1 MWIKLPSAAIVALL
15 SAARGFPWHGAV
27 AGTLGVYVLS
37 AAWALVAHGTRGF
50 FWVVGERSWWI
61 PAATFAV
68 GALVT
73 GVPGIRR
80 RLFGARAWAKAQRR
94 SAAAAPLLEDHQNDG
109 SWIQSLVDSATSASP
124 EIWDRA
130 TAQIIAGS
138 HARTGAELLSD
149 QSSLEKRNTGAL
161 GQAIRELDTCLST
174 VPAVQPGTAKNEAP
188 LSPKQWRQLLSLD
201 ADGGSDDAGAE
212 ALTLQDRAE
221 LVTRAASHSLAAG
234 QVLSWRWLAGLEET
248 IESIGTAKQKETLLP
263 LFSEGHEIV
272 AAGWTGRSRATA
284 RAVVVREMRGK
295 KEVTGLR
302 VTCDLEGVVGADAAT
317 VIAITVPTF
326 DPGGLIQRADG
337 EEGSLGMTCLLV
349 RPSSGLALLG
359 GAALD
364 ERLAS
369 HSLTGLLHAKEAFVP
384 MDHVLG
390 GLGGVGAADDVAR
403 RCRDTWETV
412 RTTSLLAGIG
422 QRIAATNGSLAL
434 IRNVMCAE
442 TIEAWSH
449 ASLGATAFELNAFGT
464 VAALIANER
473 SLAPSEA
480 RALQAA
486 AGRGARELAGRDT
499 APEDSTPPRSVEEAF
514 IDNLPRPSEAA
525 FEAALTGAW
534 DAQSAWTPSWYRE
547 RVTAVGSDS
556 HADFDLARSEG
567 WRRLFHAAA
576 GSVLQSL
583 PGLSRMGGKPDPS
596 GRSQEQQEIDGAR
609 AALVRAYSATR
620 TAVLLAQEAEAPA
633 KATTEV
639 EAEVPV
645 GEPAGEPAQRPAEES
660 AGESAAEPSQT
671 SPISAVNAH
680 LQLAEERLA
689 TMAFLELAH
698 QTEGSQPIERG
709 MLHLSLLTEL
719 AEAHDAVSSAVEALP
734 SGISRAACRRTLK
747 RAKSAASGID
757 AALAESVAAAL
768 VANPEVL
775 RRLLVRS
782 YAGHAE
788 NFGTAP
794 LRKAA
799 LMASA
804 SRVPIAAVQ
813 RAQSV
818 GQLPPEEF
826 SAVLDLAV
834 ERRIISSVDTAKIRA
849 CMAISQEV
857 LSGSHPKVEQPPA
870 RHSA

>member
-15 SAARGFPWHGAV
+15 SAARGLPWHGAV

-61 PAATFAV
+61 PAATFAAA
-68 GALVT
+68 ALVT

-80 RLFGARAWAKAQRR
+80 RLFGARAWAKAQRQ
-94 SAAAAPLLEDHQNDG
+94 SAAATEPLLEDLQDGG
-109 SWIQSLVDSATSASP
+109 SWIQPLVDNATTASP
-124 EIWDRA
+124 EVWDHA
-130 TAQIIAGS
+130 TSQIIAS
-138 HARTGAELLSD
+138 SRARTGAELLSD
-149 QSSLEKRNTGAL
+149 QSSLERRNTGAL
-161 GQAIRELDTCLST
+161 GQAIAELDACLAT

-201 ADGGSDDAGAE
+201 AERGSDEEGNE

-248 IESIGTAKQKETLLP
+248 IESIGTPKQKKTLLP

-272 AAGWTGRSRATA
+272 AAGWTGRPRTTA

-302 VTCDLEGVVGADAAT
+302 VTCDLEAVVGADAAT

-326 DPGGLIQRADG
+326 DPDGLINRPSGD
-337 EEGSLGMTCLLV
+337 EGGLGMTCLLV

-390 GLGGVGAADDVAR
+390 GLSGVGAADDVAR
-403 RCRDTWETV
+403 RCKDTWETV
-412 RTTSLLAGIG
+412 RATSLLAGIG
-422 QRIAATNGSLAL
+422 QRIAATKGSLAL

-464 VAALIANER
+464 VAALIASER

-480 RALQAA
+480 RALQSA
-486 AGRGARELAGRDT
+486 AGRGARELAGRNT
-499 APEDSTPPRSVEEAF
+499 EPENSTLPQSVEEAF

-525 FEAALTGAW
+525 FEAALTGARG
-534 DAQSAWTPSWYRE
+534 AQSAWTPSWYRQG
-547 RVTAVGSDS
+547 VAAVESDS

-576 GSVLQSL
+576 GSVIQSL
-583 PGLSRMGGKPDPS
+583 PGLSRIGGKPDPS
-596 GRSQEQQEIDGAR
+596 GRSHEQQQIDGAR

-620 TAVLLAQEAEAPA
+620 TAALLVQEEQAPA
-633 KATTEV
+633 KMATEV
-639 EAEVPV
+639 EAEVPI
-645 GEPAGEPAQRPAEES
+645 GEPAEKPAEEP
-660 AGESAAEPSQT
+660 AKESAAEQTRT

-689 TMAFLELAH
+689 TIAFLELAH

-734 SGISRAACRRTLK
+734 SGISKAACRRTLK
-747 RAKSAASGID
+747 RAKSAAGGID

-775 RRLLVRS
+775 RRLLLRS

-818 GQLPPEEF
+818 GQLPPDEF
-826 SAVLDLAV
+826 STVLDLAV

-857 LSGSHPKVEQPPA
+857 LSGSHPRVAQPPA